1 MNNYSEKKL
10 QNFVKTQKE
19 KRELRLLSR
28 RAIAFERFAGEFA
41 DTHVSY
47 QNINGFILPLLT
59 A

>member
-28 RAIAFERFAGEFA
+28 RASAFERFAGEFA

-47 QNINGFILPLLT
+47 QNINGLILPLLT